1 MANTDSNNTE
11 VEQNETARQAE
22 ADQAADT
29 SQEPTEDPSTTA
41 STDGSADTAMD
52 HPGGDTAG
60 DDGPD
65 DEGQASK
72 LRAEATKYRRQL
84 RETQAQLETITNQRE
99 TLLRS
104 SVEAQLPEHLPGK
117 LFWKLSDDPQQ
128 FMTEDGDVDSEK
140 VAQTAN
146 DIVQEFDL
154 KPRGPV
160 VAAQGQHRKVKM
172 QNSLADA
179 FKPRDL

>member
-29 SQEPTEDPSTTA
+29 SQEPTEDPSTTE
-41 STDGSADTAMD
+41 DNADTAME
-52 HPGGDTAG
+52 HPGEDTAG

-117 LFWKLSDDPQQ
+117 LFWKLSDDPKQ

-140 VAQTAN
+140 VAQTAT

-160 VAAQGQHRKVKM
+160 VTAQGQHKQVKM